1 MFKAS
6 LLVSFLFLS
15 TAFAVSKPVYK
26 LNVDLTLNGK
36 PVASQGFLAIDGKKS
51 EIQQKNSDGSG
62 TFIEVT
68 AEEIDGELNRV
79 HMKFTVGTLVKGQ
92 RRILSAPE
100 MIVTEGKSASIA
112 VGDEEDS
119 EHLTLTVLA
128 NRQVTTKK

>member
-36 PVASQGFLAIDGKKS
+36 PVASQGFLAMDGKKF

-79 HMKFTVGTLVKGQ
+79 HMKFIVGTLVKGQ
-92 RRILSAPE
+92 RRILSTPE
-100 MIVTEGKSASIA
+100 MIATEGKLASIS
-112 VGDEEDS
+112 VGDEEDP
-119 EHLTLTVLA
+119 EYLTLTVLA
-128 NRQVTTKK
+128 NRQATTKK